1 MSEVVYKLVVEVDQK
16 EVHSVALG
24 SHAVSGLISG
34 LPYHRRPE
42 ADENASLYEYFAL
55 SPSSGVRRDV
65 AGEDFINEQTL
76 ELLAKDDAIDV
87 RRAISTNAKFR
98 DWATTEMLT
107 DYIQSDIEC
116 ANNIAASLGDFTCAD
131 TNVIAAVICNHSD
144 PEVRQTLANSY
155 NAPTKFVKQLA
166 SDPDQSVRAA
176 AKDTLS

>member
-24 SHAVSGLISG
+24 SQAVSGLISG
-34 LPYHRRPE
+34 LPFHQG
-42 ADENASLYEYFAL
+42 DEDASIYDYLAL

-65 AGEDFINEQTL
+65 AGVDFINEHTL
-76 ELLAKDDAIDV
+76 ALLAKDDAIDV

-98 DWATTEMLT
+98 DWATTEMLS
-107 DYIQSDIEC
+107 DYIRSDIEC
-116 ANNIAASLGDFTCAD
+116 ANEIAASLGDFTCAD

-155 NAPTKFVKQLA
+155 NAPRKFVKQLA

-176 AKDTLS
+176 AKHTLS